1 VDPYVTA
8 VAIARLLRPL
18 TAAGVGGLWTASY
31 LILGRQEVGRLGLGL
46 ALCVLL
52 AAVTLTDLERR
63 VIPNAFVLPAAVA
76 GIAIVASTEPDLLP
90 QNLVAAVIAGVGL
103 LAVALVDPGGMGMG
117 DVKLAATMGVYL
129 GPAVALALLIGFVG
143 AAGLGVALIAR
154 DGAAARKR
162 GIPLAPFLAVGGV
175 VTLWFGDGIL
185 SSYSRGV
192 ATGG

>member
-1 VDPYVTA
+1 M
-8 VAIARLLRPL
+8 ARLFRPL
-18 TAAGVGGLWTASY
+18 TAAGVGGLWAASY
-31 LILGRQEVGRLGLGL
+31 FILGPQEAGRLALGL

-63 VIPNAFVLPAAVA
+63 VIPNAFVLPGAVA

-90 QNLVAAVIAGVGL
+90 QNLVAAVIAGAGL

-129 GPAVALALLIGFVG
+129 GPAVALALLIGFIG

-185 SSYSRGV
+185 SWYSGGIL

>member
-1 VDPYVTA
+1 MTA

-18 TAAGVGGLWTASY
+18 TAAGVGGLWAASY
-31 LILGRQEVGRLGLGL
+31 LMLGPQEAGRLALGL

-52 AAVTLTDLERR
+52 AVVTLTDLERR
-63 VIPNAFVLPAAVA
+63 VIPNAFVLPGAVA
-76 GIAIVASTEPDLLP
+76 GIGIVASTEPDLLP
-90 QNLVAAVIAGVGL
+90 QNLVAAVIAGAGL

-117 DVKLAATMGVYL
+117 DVKLAAVMGVYL
-129 GPAVALALLIGFVG
+129 GPAVALALLIGFIG

-162 GIPLAPFLAVGGV
+162 GIPLAPFLAVGGI
-175 VTLWFGDGIL
+175 VTLWFGDGIV
-185 SSYSRGV
+185 SWYSRAIL